1 MRYRGIHYHVLTR
14 FRVVFFHVL
23 TRFQDHNSHVL
34 TIYTS
39 YKGTKINK
47 NTKVWHFFLYKI
59 NWNSMACKGTYAK
72 NGFSYSHM
80 LPH

>member
-14 FRVVFFHVL
+14 FRVVF
-23 TRFQDHNSHVL
+23 SHVL

-59 NWNSMACKGTYAK
+59 NWNSMVCKRYIRK